1 MTTRVG
7 SHLETDPLLTVARV
21 ARHAAATARRGPRR
35 TVLSLLTMCLSGMLV
50 GCSAGMIEVG
60 GGRQLYLACEGSGGP
75 TVVME
80 AGGAGHSGTWQS
92 VQPAVAEF
100 ARVCVYDRAGT
111 GRSSSLP
118 SHPSIQAIAED
129 LHALLAA
136 ADIGPP
142 YVLVGHSIG
151 GVIVRQFATQYPN
164 AVVGMVLVDSSQG
177 DQRARLQEVV
187 TPEEWARSGMAHGDI
202 EFPEGADLLGPD
214 LSDIPLMVLSAGIF
228 GEGMPPDVAERLN
241 RVRLEMQR
249 DLLSL
254 SVNSTWV
261 VAEESDHAI
270 PQKQPELVVDAVRQ
284 VVESVRTQA
293 DRPSVEAAGGQ

>member
-1 MTTRVG
+1 MRTLHG
-7 SHLETDPLLTVARV
+7 LLA
-21 ARHAAATARRGPRR
+21 
-35 TVLSLLTMCLSGMLV
+35 MCLSGMFV
-50 GCSAGMIEVG
+50 ACSSGMVDVG

-80 AGGAGHSGTWQS
+80 AGGAGHSGAWQA
-92 VQPAVAEF
+92 VQPEVAEF

-111 GRSSSLP
+111 GRSSSLAP
-118 SHPSIQAIAED
+118 HDSIEAIADD

-136 ADIGPP
+136 AGIGPP

-151 GVIVRQFATQYPN
+151 GVIVREFAALYPD
-164 AVVGMVLVDSSQG
+164 AVVGMVLVDTSQG
-177 DQRARLQEVV
+177 DQRARLQEAV
-187 TPEEWARSGMAHGDI
+187 TAEEWERSGMVHGDI
-202 EFPEGADLLGPD
+202 EFPEGAGLLGPD
-214 LSDIPLMVLSAGIF
+214 LSDIPLAVLSAGMF
-228 GEGMPPDVAERLN
+228 GEGMSADVAARLN

-270 PQKQPELVVDAVRQ
+270 PQNQPELVVRAVRQ
-284 VVESVRTQA
+284 VVE
-293 DRPSVEAAGGQ
+293 AARGQ